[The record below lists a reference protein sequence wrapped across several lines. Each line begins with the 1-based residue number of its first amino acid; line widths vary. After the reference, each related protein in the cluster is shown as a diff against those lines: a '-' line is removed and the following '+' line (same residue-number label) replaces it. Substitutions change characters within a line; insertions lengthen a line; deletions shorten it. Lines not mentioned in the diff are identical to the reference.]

1 MFGDLKKWVF
11 NHKLEVII
19 EIIIR
24 LLAIKEKYRKNNLMT

>member
-1 MFGDLKKWVF
+1 MFDDLKKMVF

-24 LLAIKEKYRKNNLMT
+24 LLGIKEK